1 MKKLFST
8 FLLFFFANLFF
19 SQEVYLRKIVDIN
32 KDSKDKVLLA
42 MPQAQST
49 SKLLGEIE
57 VIGFSE
63 NDQNTFK
70 LIYNKAKEIGA
81 NTYVLK
87 KFENIDGSLQDLDPS
102 HYKLNLYYTPIQD
115 VKTNPNLIHIISSS
129 KKDQK
134 IRINDR
140 TQSLPSRT
148 YLVKN
153 LSPGEALSLSTR
165 KLLGSSVKYI
175 NDETKSPA
183 YFQISGFSL
192 HEDAYGNAGL
202 VLKSGD
208 INKLD
213 QSYGQ
218 FLTTIYQEIKN

>member
-8 FLLFFFANLFF
+8 FLLFSFANLFF

-87 KFENIDGSLQDLDPS
+87 KIRKYRRQPSGSRPFTL
-102 HYKLNLYYTPIQD
+102 
-115 VKTNPNLIHIISSS
+115 
-129 KKDQK
+129 
-134 IRINDR
+134 
-140 TQSLPSRT
+140 
-148 YLVKN
+148 
-153 LSPGEALSLSTR
+153 
-165 KLLGSSVKYI
+165 
-175 NDETKSPA
+175 
-183 YFQISGFSL
+183 
-192 HEDAYGNAGL
+192 
-202 VLKSGD
+202 
-208 INKLD
+208 
-213 QSYGQ
+213 
-218 FLTTIYQEIKN
+218 